1 MIFRLSSILVAITL
15 FAGCASAAPQGYKA
29 GYKAKRGTQ
38 KPYKIDGKWYTP
50 VESSYGF
57 DETGLASWYGKDFH
71 GKKTSNGETYDMY
84 AMTAAHK
91 TLPMNTYVRVVRLDD
106 GRETVVRVNDRGPF
120 VRGRIIDLS
129 FTAAK
134 KLGIDVQGTARVK
147 IIALGD
153 KTGDRLVKRN
163 YDSGSFYIQVGA
175 FTVKDNA
182 LRLRDQLKREYGGA
196 MISNF
201 YNKGTT
207 FYRVRIGPIKGLDQ
221 IKGLLHRVE
230 RSMEGSPFIVAD

>member
-1 MIFRLSSILVAITL
+1 MVYRIISILLLIAF
-15 FAGCASAAPQGYKA
+15 FAGCASAAPRGNEDF
-29 GYKAKRGTQ
+29 YKAKRGTQ

-57 DETGLASWYGKDFH
+57 EEMGLASWYGGDFH

-91 TLPMNTYVRVVRLDD
+91 TLPMNTYVKVVRLDD
-106 GRETVVRVNDRGPF
+106 GREAIVRVNDRGPF
-120 VRGRIIDLS
+120 VKGRIIDLS

-134 KLGIDVQGTARVK
+134 KLGIDVEGTARVK

-153 KTGDRLVKRN
+153 KSGDRLVKRN

-175 FTVKDNA
+175 FTVKENA
-182 LRLRDQLKREYGGA
+182 LRLKARLAREYGA
-196 MISNF
+196 ADISNF

-207 FYRVRIGPIKGLDQ
+207 FYRVRVGPINGLDQ
-221 IKGLLHRVE
+221 IRRLLQRIE
-230 RSMEGSPFIVAD
+230 RDMEGSPFIVAD

>member
-1 MIFRLSSILVAITL
+1 MILRFLSILVAIAV
-15 FAGCASAAPQGYKA
+15 FAGCASAAPQEHKGA
-29 GYKAKRGTQ
+29 YKAKRGTQ

-57 DETGLASWYGKDFH
+57 EENGLASWYGKDFH

-106 GRETVVRVNDRGPF
+106 ARETVVRVNDRGPF

-129 FTAAK
+129 YTAAK
-134 KLGIDVQGTARVK
+134 KLGIDREGTARVK
-147 IIALGD
+147 IVALGD
-153 KTGDRLVKRN
+153 KSGDRLVKRN
-163 YDSGSFYIQVGA
+163 YDSGRFFIQVGA

-182 LRLRDQLKREYGGA
+182 LRLKENLKREYGGA
-196 MISNF
+196 VISKF
-201 YNKGTT
+201 YNNGTT
-207 FYRVRIGPIKGLDQ
+207 FYRVRIGPVKGLNQ
-221 IKGLLHRVE
+221 IKSLLNRVE
-230 RSMEGSPFIVAD
+230 RTSMGSPFIVAD